1 MQDVNDFENEK
12 GKAKVALLKEKLKR
26 LNGDEEDGS
35 SRIMKL
41 DLPWEIPATDEIRRE
56 VKKDIFALG
65 YE

>member
-1 MQDVNDFENEK
+1 MQDVNDFESEK

>member
-1 MQDVNDFENEK
+1 LQDVNDFETEK

-26 LNGDEEDGS
+26 LSGDEEDGS

-41 DLPWEIPATDEIRRE
+41 DLPWEVPATDEIRRE

>member
-1 MQDVNDFENEK
+1 MQDVNDFETEK
-12 GKAKVALLKEKLKR
+12 GRAKVALLKEKLKR

>member
-1 MQDVNDFENEK
+1 MQDVNDFETEK

-26 LNGDEEDGS
+26 LNADEEDGS